1 MTQKYREKNRKKM
14 FLKTYIIFRKVDTER
29 VLNSFDSKKFPIKIE
44 GAGFSDK
51 VSNHPNLKIWTP
63 TQMIQR
69 LPIAPAQVKA
79 GNISKSLQNKIR
91 KIKYSLSWASEITK
105 KVFYNMMNSI
115 KE

>member
-44 GAGFSDK
+44 GEGFSDK
-51 VSNHPNLKIWTP
+51 VSNHPNLKILTP

-79 GNISKSLQNKIR
+79 GNISKSLQNEIR
-91 KIKYSLSWASEITK
+91 KIKYSLS
-105 KVFYNMMNSI
+105 
-115 KE
+115 